1 MVQAYLELLKS
12 WKDVRGRMRRDKFW
26 EAFTCNVFIVVLL
39 VMFTMRIGGVFEYIQ
54 MIYQIVTTVP
64 FVTGAIR
71 RLHDMGENGMVYA
84 SGFHSIYRLGG
95 IGNDAVY
102 RQQSRSKIALA
113 KILMKK
119 GTIIYKYFDG
129 SGKRF

>member
-71 RLHDMGENGMVYA
+71 RLHDIGKPGWFMLLAFIPFIGWVALAIMLCTASNPETNRFGENPYEEGYY
-84 SGFHSIYRLGG
+84 HL
-95 IGNDAVY
+95 
-102 RQQSRSKIALA
+102 
-113 KILMKK
+113 
-119 GTIIYKYFDG
+119 
-129 SGKRF
+129 

>member
-71 RLHDMGENGMVYA
+71 RLHDMGKTGWFMLLAFIPFIGWVALAMMLCTA
-84 SGFHSIYRLGG
+84 SK
-95 IGNDAVY
+95 
-102 RQQSRSKIALA
+102 QIALA